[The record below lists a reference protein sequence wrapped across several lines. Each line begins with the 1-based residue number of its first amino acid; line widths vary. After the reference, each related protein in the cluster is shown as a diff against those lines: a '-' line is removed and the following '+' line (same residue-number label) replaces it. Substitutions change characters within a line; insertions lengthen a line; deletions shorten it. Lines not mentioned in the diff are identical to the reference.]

1 MYANDRRFKISSIEP
16 QPKGMAYA
24 HATPGKGLIAFFPYL
39 CQEAIEL
46 RQQLFA
52 GQIMQVRY
60 LAALADFLNLC
71 RQFVSERCSP
81 YRPEHIH
88 RQLAASDYS
97 GWCADTQAAFRA
109 DVNIHQS
116 FQQLLGASALNLG
129 EPEYLYFDCLQLR
142 IAAPVDSQPRTRM
155 AQVGV
160 HRDTWGV
167 GIDQQIN
174 LWAPITSLARN
185 RTMGFY
191 PDYWNRPLANTT
203 DSWSFSSYRKA
214 MQLVSPGLAPEY
226 PSAPEARL
234 WPSSACL
241 PVLPELGSMLLF
253 SSAHLHRSIP
263 NRSRLTRFS
272 FETRIVNKLDIAAG
286 RGAPNPDCRTHPP
299 LYKLFR
305 NITNGD
311 KLE

>member
-1 MYANDRRFKISSIEP
+1 MRSKILFFLYVCREP
-16 QPKGMAYA
+16 
-24 HATPGKGLIAFFPYL
+24 T
-39 CQEAIEL
+39 EL
-46 RQQLFA
+46 RQQLFS
-52 GQIMQVRY
+52 GQIMQVRD

-97 GWCADTQAAFRA
+97 GWCADTQAAFRTDA
-109 DVNIHQS
+109 SIHQS
-116 FQQLLGASALNLG
+116 FRHLLGASALNLG
-129 EPEYLYFDCLQLR
+129 ELGDLYFDCLQLR
-142 IAAPVDSQPRTRM
+142 IAAPVHRQPRTRM

-203 DSWSFSSYRKA
+203 DSWSFSTYQQAVR
-214 MQLVSPGLAPEY
+214 QVIPGLAPDY
-226 PSAPEARL
+226 PSAPEARVR
-234 WPSSACL
+234 PSSACL

-272 FETRIVNKLDIAAG
+272 FETRIVNKLDIAEG
-286 RGAPNPDCRTHPP
+286 RGAPNPDCCSYPP

-305 NITNGD
+305 NIAGGG
-311 KLE
+311 KLMVDD

>member
-1 MYANDRRFKISSIEP
+1 MFFQSIAGRCLGNYASAS
-16 QPKGMAYA
+16 A
-24 HATPGKGLIAFFPYL
+24 
-39 CQEAIEL
+39 L

-52 GQIMQVRY
+52 GQIIEVKC
-60 LAALADFLNLC
+60 LTALADFLNLC

-97 GWCADTQAAFRA
+97 RWCADTQVAFRA
-109 DVNIHQS
+109 DAAIHQS
-116 FQQLLGASALNLG
+116 FGRLLGVSALNLG
-129 EPEYLYFDCLQLR
+129 EPGDLYFDCLQLR
-142 IAAPVDSQPRTRM
+142 IAAPVGSQPRTRM
-155 AQVGV
+155 AQVGL

-203 DSWSFSSYRKA
+203 DSWSFSAYRKA

-226 PSAPEARL
+226 PSAPEARAR
-234 WPSSACL
+234 PSSACL
-241 PVLPELGSMLLF
+241 PVLPGLGSMLLF

-286 RGAPNPDCRTHPP
+286 IGAPNPDCRTQPP

-305 NITNGD
+305 NIADGR
-311 KLE
+311 KLTIDD